1 MQPGMTPADA
11 ARILELSEQA
21 TPEQVEA
28 RFLEL
33 RRKLEDKIA
42 KAPTPGLQAK
52 YRESLAEL
60 TTAFETLA
68 LAADS
73 SALPVLK
80 REQGEGRK
88 EQGGTSETGGPA
100 SLRAGHGAAATPPRA
115 GESGNR
121 KTRIENRKSGGR
133 EFVVVA
139 LIAVVVLAGGG
150 WWVVK
155 TRAEKAEKARIAA
168 EAKAAADQAAEQK
181 RLAAEAEKAR
191 LEQAKVQLRTVLA
204 EAKIAWEVAE
214 REERDAERRLS
225 ELRSE
230 LRSLRDADAARRAE
244 LEARAESAQRYSYW
258 LRDYLLRH
266 PLKLA
271 RARLEEMLQASA
283 LAEAESA
290 GAEVARLV
298 QTLQRDLAM
307 SPGGEASLSIET
319 NLPTVAWEITGPG
332 GTSRRGVGTTR
343 VTGLLFGD
351 STVTFSHPT
360 FEESIVRSVPLVPG
374 QDTKAEAAVEFY
386 RYTINGLRPG
396 DRVEVNGQNIRPLP
410 DGTYPCQKR
419 RPGGLVWHVYRE
431 GHLLWESWHSG
442 REDDVEE
449 DYVAVPLQPRPLLD
463 AALKAIADYPP
474 QERTPLLTDVLWA
487 ASINR
492 LLAPEER
499 ARIIKEAIRAI
510 DEEPM
515 PEAAD
520 AAAGEPAR
528 RLQARLPLVAELL
541 WTEPAAAPA
550 MVEQSVAALRRL
562 TDEEKLMVPMPVWI
576 MASQRD
582 AMLDFTR
589 LLQPAFESQPD
600 WARDSML
607 FIGATQLYGLLSL
620 HGREAEAEAWKA
632 RVQALRDPAKK
643 EQDERAFGL
652 AKTSLAAYG
661 EVVRLRA
668 ALKLGNFDEFNRLVR
683 ARTGDETVSTQT
695 VSSQTV
701 YDLLALGFEKEAV
714 DLAVSVNG
722 SGYHYAIFHYATY
735 TGRLAVLEDYQSRVR
750 HKNRL
755 QELGLAEAYSLQ
767 GNATKANVWL
777 EKAGQTPDSKVA
789 RVFTLAQLGD
799 LSTARAEFD
808 QLEKDGLKLSSSD
821 RGLRLPQLV
830 AAARLLRDP
839 AREQRMIDL
848 SGERNF
854 QLDVGWLARMGDLGG
869 AVSRATSA
877 RLPENIL
884 NEFYRYASLRARS
897 PADLPWI
904 GDGENKVA
912 LITTMLARL
921 NPPRRPAASIE
932 MPYPRQTPATFRE
945 TMFVP
950 YPNSMRRSGLAG
962 EARIVINIDATG
974 RATGYTTV
982 TAPHPDFA
990 EAMFKVAAEKGFHPA
1005 LENGRPVE
1013 GTYEMTRNFRL

>member
-1 MQPGMTPADA
+1 MTPAEA
-11 ARILELSEQA
+11 ARILEVSEQA

-28 RFLEL
+28 RFHDL

-52 YRESLAEL
+52 YRDSLTEL
-60 TTAFETLA
+60 TAAFETLA

-80 REQGEGRK
+80 K
-88 EQGGTSETGGPA
+88 ETGDRRLETGGPA
-100 SLRAGHGAAATPPRA
+100 SPRA
-115 GESGNR
+115 GSDPSHRSQASNHPPAKR
-121 KTRIENRKSGGR
+121 TKSGGR
-133 EFVVVA
+133 EFIVVA
-139 LIAVVVLAGGG
+139 IIAVVVLAGGG

-155 TRAEKAEKARIAA
+155 TRAANAEKARLAA
-168 EAKAAADQAAEQK
+168 EAKAAADKAAEEK

-191 LEQAKVQLRTVLA
+191 FEQAKVQLRTVLA

-244 LEARAESAQRYSYW
+244 LEARAESAQRYSNW

-271 RARLEEMLQASA
+271 RAKLEEMLQATA
-283 LAEAESA
+283 LVEAEAA
-290 GAEVARLV
+290 GAEVGRQV

-319 NLPTVAWEITGPG
+319 NLPTVEWVIASPGPANK
-332 GTSRRGVGTTR
+332 RGIGSGR

-351 STVTFSHPT
+351 CTVTFSHPT
-360 FEESIVRSVPLVPG
+360 FEESIVRPVPLVPG
-374 QDTKAEAAVEFY
+374 QDTKTEAAVEFY
-386 RYTINGLRPG
+386 RYTIKGLRPG
-396 DRVEVNGQNIRPLP
+396 DRVEVNGQSIRPLA

-419 RPGGLVWHVYRE
+419 VPGGHVWRVSRE
-431 GHLLWESWHSG
+431 GYLLWESWHSG
-442 REDDVEE
+442 REEDVTEE
-449 DYVAVPLQPRPLLD
+449 YVAVPLQPRPLLD
-463 AALKAIADYPP
+463 AALIAIADYPP
-474 QERTPLLTDVLWA
+474 QERTPLLLDVLWA

-499 ARIIKEAIRAI
+499 ARILKDAIRAI
-510 DEEPM
+510 ADEAM
-515 PEAAD
+515 PTAAES
-520 AAAGEPAR
+520 AAGEPAR
-528 RLQARLPLVAELL
+528 RLKASLPLVAELL

-550 MVEQSVAALRRL
+550 LIEESVAAIRRL
-562 TDEEKLMVPMPVWI
+562 PDEEKLNVPMPLWI
-576 MASQRD
+576 RASHRE
-582 AMLDFTR
+582 AMLDYAA
-589 LLQPAFESQPD
+589 LMQPALESQPN
-600 WARDSML
+600 WARDSTL
-607 FIGATQLYGLLSL
+607 FMAAAQLYGLLSL
-620 HGREAEAEAWKA
+620 HGREAEAEAWKTKIL
-632 RVQALRDPAKK
+632 ALRDAAKK
-643 EQDERAFGL
+643 EQDEQIFGSS
-652 AKTSLAAYG
+652 KTSLATYG

-668 ALKLGNFDEFNRLVR
+668 ALKLENFDAFNRLVR
-683 ARTGDETVSTQT
+683 ARNGDETVST
-695 VSSQTV
+695 QTV
-701 YDLLALGFEKEAV
+701 YDLLALGFEKEAI
-714 DLAVSVNG
+714 DLAVSANG
-722 SGYHYAIFHYATY
+722 SGYHYPIFHYATY

-750 HKNRL
+750 AKNRH
-755 QELGLAEAYSLQ
+755 QELALAEAYGLQ
-767 GNATKANVWL
+767 GNATKANAWL
-777 EKAGQTPDSKVA
+777 EKAGQTTDTKVA
-789 RVFTLAQLGD
+789 RVFTLAQLGE
-799 LSTARAEFD
+799 LSKAREEFD
-808 QLEKDGLKLSSSD
+808 QLEKDGLTLSSAD

-839 AREQRMIDL
+839 AREQRMLDL
-848 SGERNF
+848 SGLRNF
-854 QLDVGWLARMGDLGG
+854 QLDVGWLARIGDLAG

-884 NEFYRYASLRARS
+884 NEFYRYASLRARAV
-897 PADLPWI
+897 ADLPWI

-921 NPPRRPAASIE
+921 NPPRRPSVSIE
-932 MPYPRQTPATFRE
+932 VPYPRLTPATFRE
-945 TMFVP
+945 GMFVP
-950 YPNSMRRSGLAG
+950 YPNSMRRSGLSG
-962 EARIVINIDATG
+962 EARIIIAIDASG

-1013 GTYEMTRNFRL
+1013 GTYEMTRNFRLNP